1 MLALRESDPPHPG
14 DVLHH
19 PRVGFLLVDR
29 VEDAMVTGQVS
40 TGGDRRDHRVPRS
53 DLTLGWS
60 LCPPGGFAERSVRR
74 PVPLRELIERDP
86 SGALRLLL
94 DEAGGRL
101 TEADLREWIVEHG
114 LLDERAFGAWWARA
128 RQSLPAQGDVRLE
141 GRAVVRTGDDPNLP
155 TATYAATRDLSAV
168 ERMARLAQA
177 LERRATDDTRLLLRD
192 VGELN
197 PAMADALVQL
207 ALATDGALLTALLTR
222 RDAAAVRR
230 IASAA
235 ANRSHREIIQPAVA
249 GVPRSLRS
257 LVILA
262 LLEAA
267 LEGDGGESAAL
278 WIGDVLASDDTHA
291 AAEAGF
297 PRARRWLLERSSE
310 ATLKHAPRPAARPL
324 VNLRPLKARRLWPV
338 SIGLARALALRHAQ
352 GETGGVHSARVT
364 PEGTLELGAPE
375 AGTASQDVRDALRL
389 LCELAVGRT
398 PDRAQLGDEAL
409 LAHLPALA
417 PHLPPA
423 WLAVA
428 ARALSPQA
436 ALRPSGGLDLWEQL
450 AQAEATDRVRA
461 AAPPRPRARL
471 QVGADTHI
479 GRLKARA
486 GQTNQDA
493 VWHATRGGLSFLVVA
508 DGISVSTAG
517 SGDVASNLLV
527 KTIARRWDER
537 ADRLVDA
544 SDDALEAFL
553 VESLARANDAIC
565 ATSLRIVG
573 GQLANHMPMGTTAIL
588 AMARGGTVLLAA
600 LGDSRAYVVGAA
612 GAASVLGDQNLR
624 GAWLAS
630 WLRGAPITLDGEGHA
645 LIGYVGRFNADEQPA
660 ALPPAL
666 RRLTLLP
673 GESLVL
679 CSDGLNDYAAGS
691 ASELAGM
698 LEQACA
704 MADPEAAARALVAR
718 ANEGGGGDN
727 ITVLVARQG
736 SA

>member
-1 MLALRESDPPHPG
+1 MLALRETDPPHPG

-29 VEDAMVTGQVS
+29 VEAAMVTGEVHA
-40 TGGDRRDHRVPRS
+40 GGDRRDHRVPRS

-60 LCPPGGFAERSVRR
+60 LCPPGGFAERSVRD
-74 PVPLRELIERDP
+74 PAGLRTLLDRDP
-86 SGALRLLL
+86 TGALQLLL

-101 TEADLREWIVEHG
+101 TEPDLREWLVDRR
-114 LLDERAFGAWWARA
+114 LLDEQAFGAWWSRA
-128 RQSLPAQGDVRLE
+128 RQSLPVAGAVRLE
-141 GRAVVRTGDDPNLP
+141 GRAIVRTGDAQELP

-168 ERMARLAQA
+168 ERMARLADA
-177 LERRATDDTRLLLRD
+177 LERQDPTRARLLLRD
-192 VGELN
+192 AGELN
-197 PAMADALVQL
+197 PAMAAALVSL
-207 ALATDGALLTALLTR
+207 ALARDTALLTAVLTR
-222 RDAAAVRR
+222 RDAAGVRQV
-230 IASAA
+230 SAA
-235 ANRSHREIIQPAVA
+235 AADRIHREAIQPAV
-249 GVPRSLRS
+249 GQVPRSLRAV
-257 LVILA
+257 VILS
-262 LLEAA
+262 LLECA
-267 LEGDGGESAAL
+267 LEGDGGEAAAL

-297 PRARRWLLERSSE
+297 PLARRWLLERAGE
-310 ATLKHAPRPAARPL
+310 ATLKHAPRPVARPL
-324 VNLRPLKARRLWPV
+324 VNLRPLSARRLWPV
-338 SIGLARALALRHAQ
+338 TIGLARAMAHRHAQ
-352 GETGGVHSARVT
+352 AETGGVHSARLT
-364 PEGTLELGAPE
+364 PEGSLELGAPE
-375 AGTASQDVRDALRL
+375 AGTASQDVRDAMRL

-428 ARALSPQA
+428 ARALAPQPSQ
-436 ALRPSGGLDLWEQL
+436 RPSGGLDLWEQL

-461 AAPPRPRARL
+461 AAPRRPRARML
-471 QVGADTHI
+471 VGADTHI

-493 VWHATRGGLSFLVVA
+493 VWHASRGGLSLLVVA
-508 DGISVSTAG
+508 DGISISTAG
-517 SGDVASNLLV
+517 SGDLASDLLV
-527 KTIARRWDER
+527 KTVSRRWDER
-537 ADRLVDA
+537 ADRLIDA
-544 SDDALEAFL
+544 DDDDLEAFL
-553 VESLARANDAIC
+553 VESLVQANDAVC
-565 ATSLRIVG
+565 AASLRIVG
-573 GQLANHMPMGTTAIL
+573 GPLGNHMPMGTTAIL
-588 AMARGGTVLLAA
+588 AFARGGQILLAA

-630 WLRGAPITLDGEGHA
+630 WLRGTPISLDGEGHA
-645 LIGYVGRFNADEQPA
+645 LIGYIGRFDADDRPA
-660 ALPPAL
+660 PLPPAL
-666 RRLTLLP
+666 RRVTLLP

-691 ASELAGM
+691 AAELACM
-698 LEQACA
+698 LEQAC
-704 MADPEAAARALVAR
+704 MLEPEAAARALVAR

-727 ITVLVARQG
+727 VTVLVARQG